1 MIFVWFIYGLAFFAL
16 GLVIF
21 VYPKKASVFGLANHI
36 WLVAG
41 FGILHGINEWLDMFI
56 AIGEPFPPDVLKV
69 LRIGTLVGSFLF
81 LLRFGTVVI
90 AETTKKYHPL
100 LFLPAILLIIWA
112 AITAAS
118 SPRLLMGDILGRYL
132 LCVPGAILTAMAL
145 LMQSS
150 QFERTKLPGA
160 LRNLRIAATALI
172 FYALFAGFI
181 VKKATFP
188 PASFLNY
195 DFFMSTVGV
204 PVQVFRAA
212 CAVILAYSTTR
223 LLSIFRWESQEALR
237 RSEHRCSTITSAA
250 PIILFVQ
257 DLDSVVTFIQGKG
270 LGLLGLKPGD
280 ITGHRFQEVFPSAPQ
295 LDEDSRRALA
305 GDEFVTTV
313 TIRDVILECCYSPLR
328 DNDGEVTGIIGV
340 FLDVTADVRAQHELE
355 KYRRQMEKDARMVE
369 IGTIGATMAQ
379 QLDEPLALTSLLL
392 QRLCSDL
399 AGPSASETV
408 TGSLEKSLS
417 QVSKAVDLLDRF
429 RSLAQ
434 IPGRTIIAPVD
445 IYQVAK
451 RVVQVFG
458 QSAKRAN
465 LKIALKDM
473 PFVPFMSMTARE
485 LEQIFFTLIQN
496 AVDAADPDRIQKLV
510 ITGHCSEREVELR
523 FADTCGGIEP
533 GKLQNV
539 FEPFFV
545 AGPGARKTGF
555 GLAIAKQ
562 IVKTHGG
569 NIVAESEPG
578 RGTTFRVMLPA
589 QRIY

>member
-1 MIFVWFIYGLAFFAL
+1 MIFVWFIYGLAFFVL

-21 VYPKKASVFGLANHI
+21 VYPKKASVFSLANHI
-36 WLVAG
+36 RLIAC

-69 LRIGTLVGSFLF
+69 MRIATLAGSFLF

-90 AETTKKYHPL
+90 AENRSCRCLIALPPV
-100 LFLPAILLIIWA
+100 LFVIWAMITAFSTSRLLI
-112 AITAAS
+112 
-118 SPRLLMGDILGRYL
+118 GDIFGRYL
-132 LCVPGAILTAMAL
+132 LCAPGAILTATAL
-145 LMQSS
+145 LLHTR
-150 QFERTKLPGA
+150 QFQQTKLHAA
-160 LRNLRIAATALI
+160 LRNMRIAAIAFI
-172 FYALFAGFI
+172 FYAVFAGFI

-195 DFFMSTVGV
+195 DLFMSMVGV
-204 PVQVFRAA
+204 PVQIFRAI
-212 CAVILAYSTTR
+212 CAVVLAYSVTR
-223 LLSIFRWESQEALR
+223 LLSIFRWETQEALR
-237 RSEHRCSTITSAA
+237 RSEHRCTAITSAA

-270 LGLLGLKPGD
+270 FGLLGLKPAD
-280 ITGHRFQEVFPSAPQ
+280 ITGHRFGEVFPAVPQ

-305 GDEFVTTV
+305 GEQFVTRI
-313 TIRDVILECCYSPLR
+313 TIRDVIFECCYSPLR

-408 TGSLEKSLS
+408 TGSLEKGLS
-417 QVSKAVDLLDRF
+417 QVSKAVEILDRF

-445 IYQVAK
+445 IYQIAK
-451 RVVQVFG
+451 RVVLVFG

-485 LEQIFFTLIQN
+485 LEQIFFTMIQN
-496 AVDAADPDRIQKLV
+496 AVDAADPDRTQKLV
-510 ITGHCSEREVELR
+510 ITGHCSERQVELR

-539 FEPFFV
+539 FDPFFV

-562 IVKTHGG
+562 IVRTHGG

-578 RGTTFRVMLPA
+578 QGTTFHVTLQA